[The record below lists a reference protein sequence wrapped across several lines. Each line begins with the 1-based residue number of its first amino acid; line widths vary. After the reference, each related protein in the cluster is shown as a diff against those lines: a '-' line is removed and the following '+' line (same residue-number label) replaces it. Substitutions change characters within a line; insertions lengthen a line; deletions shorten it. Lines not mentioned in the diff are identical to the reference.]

1 MKKLKLKKL
10 EYVNLEKAFKNW
22 LEKLG
27 YGSDAVRQFPLQIRE
42 YLYWLESNGQEGL
55 EKINRAT
62 GGAFMTYF
70 KSRPHE
76 RHGGGLSQAHIN
88 KRIYSLNLLFKFM
101 YLDGKVPEKLV
112 LRYGKKQCLKKR
124 QILSEEEVK
133 ILYSLCGSDA
143 LGQRDR
149 AMLSVYYGCG
159 LRRSEGLNLK
169 VEELLLERNLLYV
182 SRSKNGWSRY
192 VPLASGVKKD
202 LEKYLMSGRKLL
214 ASSSSPDNLFLSE
227 RGKSVS
233 GLTMLR
239 RLKDLVEMAGLSK
252 EIVLHSLRH
261 SIGTHLQNN
270 GMKLEQV
277 SLFLG
282 HRSLDSSQIYTHL
295 NVPIWKR
302 D

>member
-10 EYVNLEKAFKNW
+10 VYVNLEKSFKNW
-22 LEKLG
+22 LGKLG
-27 YGSDAVRQFPLQIRE
+27 YGSEAIRQFPLQVRE
-42 YLYWLESNGQEGL
+42 YLYWLEANGQDDL
-55 EKINRAT
+55 SKINQVT
-62 GGAFMTYF
+62 GSAFMTYF
-70 KSRPHE
+70 KVRPHE
-76 RHGGGLSQAHIN
+76 RHGGSLSQAHIN
-88 KRIYSLNLLFKFM
+88 KRIYSLNLLFKFL
-101 YLDGKVPEKLV
+101 YLDGKVPEKIV
-112 LRYGKKQCLKKR
+112 LRYVKKQSLKKR
-124 QILSEEEVK
+124 QILSEDEVK
-133 ILYSLCGSDA
+133 KLYSLCGSDA

-169 VEELLLERNLLYV
+169 VEELLLEKNLLYV

-192 VPLASGVKKD
+192 VPMASGVKKD

-214 ASSSSPDNLFLSE
+214 ASGSSPDNLFLSE
-227 RGKSVS
+227 RGRAIT
-233 GLTMLR
+233 GPTMIR
-239 RLKDLVEMAGLSK
+239 RLKDLVIMAGLSE

-295 NVPIWKR
+295 NVPTWKKR
-302 D
+302 